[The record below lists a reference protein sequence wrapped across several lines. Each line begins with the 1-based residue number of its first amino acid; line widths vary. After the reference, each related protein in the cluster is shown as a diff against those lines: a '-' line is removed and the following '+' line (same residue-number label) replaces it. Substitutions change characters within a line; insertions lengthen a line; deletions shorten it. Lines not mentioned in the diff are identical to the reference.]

1 MAIVKM
7 KKLTVYAVG
16 SQTDAIVRKLMKR
29 KCLEIQ
35 QTPASEFEGLDVR
48 RFRCD
53 EQRTEYKRQVAEI
66 SAVLPVLHKHA
77 VKKKGG
83 LFHVRRTLDLDEFA
97 KSEACAKAREAVEQS
112 KGLIEKLT
120 ETRALISK
128 TDTAIKALSVWE
140 QYDLPLKFKG
150 TKTVESALYSM
161 PKPKDPEKV
170 LNDLEQSGCCCEP
183 INLDPSGLYFSCLW
197 LRKDEEPVLKALA
210 SAGATRAS
218 FKDYSKT
225 PSATLEQLRKD
236 LNGLMDREAL
246 IIKNLGVYAELIPDI
261 ETLYDLCETNRLV
274 LHHRYKMLCLSN
286 CCILSCW
293 MPEPNTD
300 KVLSV
305 LDAFDCAY
313 ETEDPEP
320 EDTPPVLLKNNAFS
334 KNYEYVVGMYAYPK
348 YGSVDPTLVMSIF
361 YFIIFGLMF
370 ADVGYGLFLTL
381 GGFLGAKFLKPKEDT
396 KKLLTMF
403 GYCGISSVVCGVLFG
418 GWFGD
423 LPYAIMENIL
433 KIPDP
438 QHAVPFF
445 NGLVMNPLDSLTD
458 FLIVAFAIGLIHMV
472 SGMAIKFYSL
482 CRNGEVF
489 SAIFDIGSWW
499 VVFAGL
505 VLLVVNPMIGGIVAG
520 VGVLMLIAT
529 QGREAK
535 GIMKLLKGIMS
546 LYDLVS
552 YVSDLLSYSRIL
564 ALALVA
570 AVIGKVINLTTMMAS
585 NPAGFIVMILI
596 MIVGH
601 GLNLA
606 INVLGS
612 FVHTS
617 RLQYIEFFGKF
628 YEEGPR
634 GYRPAQNS
642 DRYTI
647 EPAEN
652 TN

>member
-1 MAIVKM
+1 M
-7 KKLTVYAVG
+7 KRLTVYAVG

-35 QTPASEFEGLDVR
+35 QTPASEYEGLEVR

-53 EQRTEYKRQVAEI
+53 EHRAEYKRQVADI

-77 VKKKGG
+77 AKKKGG
-83 LFHVRRTLDLDEFA
+83 LFHVRRSADLDEFS
-97 KSEACAKAREAVEQS
+97 KSEAREKAREAVEQT
-112 KGLIEKLT
+112 KGLIEKLA
-120 ETRALISK
+120 ETRAQISK
-128 TDTAIKALSVWE
+128 TETALKALSVWE
-140 QYDLPLKFKG
+140 DYDMPLKFRG
-150 TKTVESALYSM
+150 TKTTASSLYSM
-161 PKPKDPEKV
+161 PKPRDPDKA
-170 LNDLEQSGCCCEP
+170 LADLEQSGCLCEQV
-183 INLDPSGLYFSCLW
+183 NLDPSGLYFSCLW
-197 LRKDEEPVLKALA
+197 LLSDEERVLKALTA
-210 SAGATRAS
+210 AGATRVT
-218 FKDYSKT
+218 FKDYTRT
-225 PSATLEQLRKD
+225 PRKTLEKLRKD
-236 LNGLMDREAL
+236 LTGLMDREAL
-246 IIKNLGVYAELIPDI
+246 IIRNLGVYAGLIPDI

-274 LHHRYKMLCLSN
+274 LHHRYKMLCLTN
-286 CCILSCW
+286 CCILTCW

-300 KVLSV
+300 RVLSV
-305 LDAFDCAY
+305 LDSFDCAY
-313 ETEDPEP
+313 EIEDPAP

-348 YGSVDPTLVMSIF
+348 YGSVDPTLVMSVF
-361 YFIIFGLMF
+361 YFLIFGLMF

-381 GGFLGAKFLKPKEDT
+381 GGFLGARLLKPKADT

-403 GYCGISSVVCGVLFG
+403 GYCGISSVICGILFG

-433 KIPDP
+433 HIPDP

-445 NGLVMNPLDSLTD
+445 NGLIMNPLDSLTD
-458 FLIVAFAIGLIHMV
+458 FLIVAFAIGLVHMV

-505 VLLVVNPMIGGIVAG
+505 VLLVVNPTIGGIVAG

-529 QGREAK
+529 QGRQAK

-570 AVIGKVINLTTMMAS
+570 AVIGKVINLTTMMAGS
-585 NPAGFIVMILI
+585 PIGFIVMILI

-601 GLNLA
+601 ALNLA

-647 EPAEN
+647 EPADDAN
-652 TN
+652 

>member
-1 MAIVKM
+1 M
-7 KKLTVYAVG
+7 
-16 SQTDAIVRKLMKR
+16 
-29 KCLEIQ
+29 
-35 QTPASEFEGLDVR
+35 
-48 RFRCD
+48 
-53 EQRTEYKRQVAEI
+53 
-66 SAVLPVLHKHA
+66 
-77 VKKKGG
+77 
-83 LFHVRRTLDLDEFA
+83 
-97 KSEACAKAREAVEQS
+97 
-112 KGLIEKLT
+112 
-120 ETRALISK
+120 
-128 TDTAIKALSVWE
+128 
-140 QYDLPLKFKG
+140 
-150 TKTVESALYSM
+150 
-161 PKPKDPEKV
+161 
-170 LNDLEQSGCCCEP
+170 
-183 INLDPSGLYFSCLW
+183 
-197 LRKDEEPVLKALA
+197 
-210 SAGATRAS
+210 
-218 FKDYSKT
+218 
-225 PSATLEQLRKD
+225 
-236 LNGLMDREAL
+236 
-246 IIKNLGVYAELIPDI
+246 
-261 ETLYDLCETNRLV
+261 
-274 LHHRYKMLCLSN
+274 
-286 CCILSCW
+286 
-293 MPEPNTD
+293 
-300 KVLSV
+300 
-305 LDAFDCAY
+305 
-313 ETEDPEP
+313 
-320 EDTPPVLLKNNAFS
+320 LKNNAFS

-489 SAIFDIGSWW
+489 SAVFDIGSWW

-617 RLQYIEFFGKF
+617 RLQYIEFFGKL

-647 EPAEN
+647 EPAED